1 VRLLVAP
8 VTLLGIAGASAQVP
22 APVEDGSRDNSLR
35 SVRLADGVFGT
46 RAPKL
51 RDEDMARLRKTRP
64 AAAPFHAIY
73 AHVQQ
78 AVRDGLTLEQTK
90 AQVKLAALKPT
101 LTYGDERAGRAF
113 DSFMAAAVDRMYEE
127 LTSPR

>member
-1 VRLLVAP
+1 M
-8 VTLLGIAGASAQVP
+8 
-22 APVEDGSRDNSLR
+22 
-35 SVRLADGVFGT
+35 FGT

-113 DSFMAAAVDRMYEE
+113 DSFMAAAVDRMYKE